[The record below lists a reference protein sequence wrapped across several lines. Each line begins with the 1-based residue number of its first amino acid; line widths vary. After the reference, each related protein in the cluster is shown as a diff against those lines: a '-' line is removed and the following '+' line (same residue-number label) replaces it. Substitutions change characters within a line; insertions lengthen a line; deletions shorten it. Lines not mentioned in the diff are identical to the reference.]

1 MVLAHCDALT
11 VGGRASAIH
20 SVAALLRE
28 TQSYGTYEQKIYML
42 HEYIAIMQ

>member
-11 VGGRASAIH
+11 VGGRTSAIH

-28 TQSYGTYEQKIYML
+28 TKSYNTYEQTIYML
-42 HEYIAIMQ
+42 NEYIAIMQ